1 MNTKLNFYYPSIE
14 KGGLEKNLFSL
25 INSLAAK
32 KYKIRFITYE
42 DNTKKIQSKEIFY
55 FHKKIKVITSN
66 FFFRFNNRYLKYLF
80 CFVKLIIFCI
90 RENALIVSFQSN
102 ILAIIAAKLT
112 GCKIIIRCNTAPSK
126 YINSSYKKKIFKFFY
141 SMSDE
146 ILVTSKDFQKEI
158 KKYFNLS
165 SIVHRQSIDHINI
178 ENKSKIKTNFDF
190 FKKFKGLKIINVGR
204 LSPQK
209 DQITLLK
216 AFAKLVKIKKAR
228 LLILGSGNEKKKLD
242 KFISKEKLNDYVKI
256 ISFDSNP
263 FKYVALSDV
272 KVLSSTF
279 EGNPNIL
286 LEVACLKKLIIS
298 SNCKVG
304 PSEILQ
310 KGKGGLLFNV
320 GNYKQLYIL
329 LKNLKISE
337 KSMQEKIN
345 VSHTYVQKNF
355 KKDISIPFIKIIKS
369 Y

>member
-1 MNTKLNFYYPSIE
+1 MTSKLNFYYPSIE
-14 KGGLEKNLFSL
+14 RGGLEKNLFSL

-32 KYKIRFITYE
+32 KYKINFITYE
-42 DNTKKIQSKEIFY
+42 NNTKKKQIKEIFY
-55 FHKKIKVITSN
+55 FHKKIKVITSK
-66 FFFRFNNRYLKYLF
+66 FFFKFNNRYLKYLF
-80 CFVKLIIFCI
+80 CFVSLVIFCI
-90 RENALIVSFQSN
+90 KKKGLIVSFQGN

-126 YINSSYKKKIFKFFY
+126 YIDSSYKKIFFKFFY

-146 ILVTSKDFQKEI
+146 ILVTSKDFKKEI

-165 SIVHRQSIDHINI
+165 SIVHRQSIDSINI
-178 ENKSKIKTNFDF
+178 KNKSKIKTNFDF

-209 DQITLLK
+209 DQVTLLK
-216 AFAKLVKIKKAR
+216 AFSKLIKVKKAR
-228 LLILGSGNEKKKLD
+228 LLILGSGKEKQKLD
-242 KFISKEKLNDYVKI
+242 NFIFKEKLNNCVKI

-263 FKYVALSDV
+263 FKYIALSDV

-286 LEVACLKKLIIS
+286 LEIACLKKLIIS

-310 KGKGGLLFNV
+310 QGKGGLLFNV
-320 GNYKQLYIL
+320 GDYKQLYIL
-329 LKNLKISE
+329 LKNLKINE
-337 KSMQEKIN
+337 KSIQRKIN
-345 VSHTYVQKNF
+345 LSHTYVKKNF
-355 KKDISIPFIKIIKS
+355 KKDISPLFMKIIKN

>member
-1 MNTKLNFYYPSIE
+1 
-14 KGGLEKNLFSL
+14 
-25 INSLAAK
+25 
-32 KYKIRFITYE
+32 
-42 DNTKKIQSKEIFY
+42 
-55 FHKKIKVITSN
+55 
-66 FFFRFNNRYLKYLF
+66 
-80 CFVKLIIFCI
+80 
-90 RENALIVSFQSN
+90 
-102 ILAIIAAKLT
+102 
-112 GCKIIIRCNTAPSK
+112 
-126 YINSSYKKKIFKFFY
+126 
-141 SMSDE
+141 MSDE